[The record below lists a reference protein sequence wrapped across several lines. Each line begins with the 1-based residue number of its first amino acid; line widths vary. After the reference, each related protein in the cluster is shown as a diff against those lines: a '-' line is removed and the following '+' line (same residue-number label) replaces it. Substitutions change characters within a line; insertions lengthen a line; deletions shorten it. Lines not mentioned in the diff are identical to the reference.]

1 MFPEILIPDNRKRKE
16 EHLDKLALFWTNNY
30 QFALS
35 LCWAAKGLENIK
47 QLKGVDPT

>member
-30 QFALS
+30 LFASS
-35 LCWAAKGLENIK
+35 LCWAAKGMENIK